1 MKKPL
6 SAFIRE
12 YSARNKNEACS
23 AVYSVTNSH
32 GFMPSTEYFSKE
44 VFSKDLSTYKIVK
57 KGMIAYNPSRINVG
71 SVAVQRT
78 AEQVIVSPLYVVF
91 EVNEKELLPEYV
103 SYFLHSDIGLAQI
116 AMNTLGSVRDSL
128 KFNALQKIEINV
140 YSVEEQRR
148 VVDKLQRLEAISLK
162 KRKVLEKFEDLVK
175 SQFIEMFGDV
185 VRNEKGWHCETI
197 DDVAPIEP
205 YKGKIDTRNGKIWLL
220 NLDMVEAQTG
230 EIISKV
236 EVAEEEIGS
245 STTTFCEDNVLYSKL
260 RPYLNKVVVPM
271 EKGYATSELVPLK
284 PNSKKLHR
292 LYFATALRSD
302 AFVGFIQEQV
312 AGAKMPRVSMGVF
325 RNFRMPCP
333 PITLQNQFAAFVEQ
347 TDKSKFRIKQSLEKL
362 EKCYKALLQKYF
374 G

>member
-44 VFSKDLSTYKIVK
+44 VFSKDLSAYKIVK

-71 SVAVQRT
+71 SVAVQRA

-175 SQFIEMFGDV
+175 SQFIEMFGDPETNPYDFEKV
-185 VRNEKGWHCETI
+185 AINDVCSSIVRGPFGSALKKDFFIEKSNNSYKVYEQKHAIQKSATIGTYYIDELKFKELSRFECKPGDFIMSCSGTMGELYQLPKDCERGIINQALCKFTLNDKISPVFFTTYMSQTI
-197 DDVAPIEP
+197 GNLET
-205 YKGKIDTRNGKIWLL
+205 KGSGIKNIAAVSYVKSMPVILPPL
-220 NLDMVEAQTG
+220 
-230 EIISKV
+230 EI
-236 EVAEEEIGS
+236 
-245 STTTFCEDNVLYSKL
+245 
-260 RPYLNKVVVPM
+260 
-271 EKGYATSELVPLK
+271 
-284 PNSKKLHR
+284 
-292 LYFATALRSD
+292 
-302 AFVGFIQEQV
+302 
-312 AGAKMPRVSMGVF
+312 
-325 RNFRMPCP
+325 
-333 PITLQNQFAAFVEQ
+333 QNQFARFVEQ
-347 TDKSKFRIKQSLEKL
+347 TDKSKIPFEM
-362 EKCYKALLQKYF
+362 EVAA
-374 G
+374 

>member
-116 AMNTLGSVRDSL
+116 AMNTSGSVRDSL

-148 VVDKLQRLEAISLK
+148 VVDKLQRLEAIILK

-175 SQFIEMFGDV
+175 SQFIEMFGDPNLNSKSLPTNAMTEV
-185 VRNEKGWHCETI
+185 CDIIDGDRGVNYPKQEEFTSDGYCLFLSAKNVTKEGFLFEECIFISKEKDHI
-197 DDVAPIEP
+197 L
-205 YKGKIDTRNGKIWLL
+205 RNGKLTRGDVVLTTRGTIGNLAFYTDCVPYQNVRINSGMVILRMRSTIL
-220 NLDMVEAQTG
+220 NEQ
-230 EIISKV
+230 
-236 EVAEEEIGS
+236 
-245 STTTFCEDNVLYSKL
+245 F
-260 RPYLNKVVVPM
+260 
-271 EKGYATSELVPLK
+271 
-284 PNSKKLHR
+284 
-292 LYFATALRSD
+292 
-302 AFVGFIQEQV
+302 FIQQFRLQLDEIKRKIASGSAQPQLPISTMKKI
-312 AGAKMPRVSMGVF
+312 KMLL
-325 RNFRMPCP
+325 P
-333 PITLQNQFAAFVEQ
+333 PIELQNQFAAFVEQ
-347 TDKSKFRIKQSLEKL
+347 TDKSKIPYEM
-362 EKCYKALLQKYF
+362 EVAV
-374 G
+374 

>member
-44 VFSKDLSTYKIVK
+44 VFSKDLSAYKIVK

-71 SVAVQRT
+71 SVAVQRA

-116 AMNTLGSVRDSL
+116 AMNTSGSVRDSL

-148 VVDKLQRLEAISLK
+148 VVDKLQRLEAIILK

-175 SQFIEMFGDV
+175 SQFIEMFGDPNLNSKSLPTNAMTEV
-185 VRNEKGWHCETI
+185 CDIIDGDRGVNYPKQEEFTSDGYCLFLSAKNVTKEGFLFEECIFISKEKDHI
-197 DDVAPIEP
+197 L
-205 YKGKIDTRNGKIWLL
+205 RNGKLTRGDVVLTTRGTIGNLAFYTDCVPYQNVRINSGMVILRMRSTIL
-220 NLDMVEAQTG
+220 NEQ
-230 EIISKV
+230 
-236 EVAEEEIGS
+236 
-245 STTTFCEDNVLYSKL
+245 F
-260 RPYLNKVVVPM
+260 
-271 EKGYATSELVPLK
+271 
-284 PNSKKLHR
+284 
-292 LYFATALRSD
+292 
-302 AFVGFIQEQV
+302 FIQQFRLQLDEIKRKIASGSAQPQLPISTMKKI
-312 AGAKMPRVSMGVF
+312 KMLL
-325 RNFRMPCP
+325 P
-333 PITLQNQFAAFVEQ
+333 PIELQNQFAAFVEQ
-347 TDKSKFRIKQSLEKL
+347 TDKSKIPYEM
-362 EKCYKALLQKYF
+362 EVAA
-374 G
+374 

>member
-44 VFSKDLSTYKIVK
+44 VFSKDLSAYKIVK

-71 SVAVQRT
+71 SVAVQRA

-347 TDKSKFRIKQSLEKL
+347 TDKSKIPCDTEV
-362 EKCYKALLQKYF
+362 AA
-374 G
+374 

>member
-175 SQFIEMFGDV
+175 SQFIEMFGDFSLRNMKPDWVKVGAIAEV
-185 VRNEKGWHCETI
+185 VGGSTPKTDRSEYWGGNNYWVTPAEIKEDDFIITQTQRSLTEKGVSSCSLRCLPVGTVLLSSRAPIGKVAIAGVEIYCNQGFKNLICGKKLNPVYVYVLLKYNSDYLNSLGRGATFKEISKSIVENIYIPVPTI
-197 DDVAPIEP
+197 DRQKEFE
-205 YKGKIDTRNGKIWLL
+205 R
-220 NLDMVEAQTG
+220 
-230 EIISKV
+230 
-236 EVAEEEIGS
+236 
-245 STTTFCEDNVLYSKL
+245 
-260 RPYLNKVVVPM
+260 
-271 EKGYATSELVPLK
+271 
-284 PNSKKLHR
+284 
-292 LYFATALRSD
+292 
-302 AFVGFIQEQV
+302 
-312 AGAKMPRVSMGVF
+312 
-325 RNFRMPCP
+325 
-333 PITLQNQFAAFVEQ
+333 FVEQ
-347 TDKSKFRIKQSLEKL
+347 TDKSKIPFEM
-362 EKCYKALLQKYF
+362 EVAA
-374 G
+374 

>member
-44 VFSKDLSTYKIVK
+44 VFSKDLSAYKIVK

-71 SVAVQRT
+71 SVAVQRA

-116 AMNTLGSVRDSL
+116 AMNTSGSVRDSL

-148 VVDKLQRLEAISLK
+148 VVDKLQRLEAIILK

-175 SQFIEMFGDV
+175 SQFIEMFGNPITNSQNRPTKLFIDV
-185 VRNEKGWHCETI
+185 VKLQRGYDLPVQDRVEGVVPVYGSNGILSYHNDSRAEDGIITGRSGTI
-197 DDVAPIEP
+197 
-205 YKGKIDTRNGKIWLL
+205 GKVYFCRGEFWPL
-220 NLDMVEAQTG
+220 N
-230 EIISKV
+230 
-236 EVAEEEIGS
+236 
-245 STTTFCEDNVLYSKL
+245 TTLYSVDKHGNNPVFL
-260 RPYLNKVVVPM
+260 
-271 EKGYATSELVPLK
+271 
-284 PNSKKLHR
+284 
-292 LYFATALRSD
+292 TALLQFFDLSR
-302 AFVGFIQEQV
+302 FYNGTGVPTLNRNIVHKERIIVIPRKEQD
-312 AGAKMPRVSMGVF
+312 R
-325 RNFRMPCP
+325 
-333 PITLQNQFAAFVEQ
+333 FAAFVEQ
-347 TDKSKFRIKQSLEKL
+347 TDKSKIPYEM
-362 EKCYKALLQKYF
+362 EVAV
-374 G
+374 

>member
-116 AMNTLGSVRDSL
+116 AMNTL
-128 KFNALQKIEINV
+128 
-140 YSVEEQRR
+140 
-148 VVDKLQRLEAISLK
+148 
-162 KRKVLEKFEDLVK
+162 
-175 SQFIEMFGDV
+175 
-185 VRNEKGWHCETI
+185 
-197 DDVAPIEP
+197 
-205 YKGKIDTRNGKIWLL
+205 
-220 NLDMVEAQTG
+220 
-230 EIISKV
+230 
-236 EVAEEEIGS
+236 
-245 STTTFCEDNVLYSKL
+245 
-260 RPYLNKVVVPM
+260 
-271 EKGYATSELVPLK
+271 
-284 PNSKKLHR
+284 
-292 LYFATALRSD
+292 
-302 AFVGFIQEQV
+302 
-312 AGAKMPRVSMGVF
+312 
-325 RNFRMPCP
+325 
-333 PITLQNQFAAFVEQ
+333 
-347 TDKSKFRIKQSLEKL
+347 
-362 EKCYKALLQKYF
+362 KCT
-374 G
+374 